1 MRHRLA
7 ALLAVFLTGSFVV
20 PLFAHHSIASEYDA
34 TKATTITGVMSKVE
48 WLNPHVWI
56 SIDVKDANGAVANWR
71 VEIVAEAPNS
81 K

>member
-48 WLNPHVWI
+48 WLNPHV
-56 SIDVKDANGAVANWR
+56 
-71 VEIVAEAPNS
+71 
-81 K
+81 